1 MSIKHIQFKRVDFLH
16 SPSSHAINLQTQP
29 FFCPF
34 LSKLNIF
41 QPNFLTPNN
50 YPVCLFPFSI
60 ELAITLSGQAAPG
73 AGWEGGAGP
82 GLPIKYHPQCFTE
95 LYAVINPKPLSV
107 RSQLKQQ
114 LKRTR
119 ALCEKWSEKITD
131 PRYQPTRKASYDLL
145 HMVY

>member
-1 MSIKHIQFKRVDFLH
+1 MSVFVKIEH
-16 SPSSHAINLQTQP
+16 
-29 FFCPF
+29 
-34 LSKLNIF
+34 F

-73 AGWEGGAGP
+73 AAWEGGAGP

-95 LYAVINPKPLSV
+95 LYAVINPKPLPV
-107 RSQLKQQ
+107 RSQLAAQTAAK
-114 LKRTR
+114 TDP

-131 PRYQPTRKASYDLL
+131 PATRQQAKRLMTCFIWFIDLIGWSNQRQL
-145 HMVY
+145 